1 MLFRGILYFV
11 TPVRRTGAH
20 RQIKRPG
27 NMFLERDR
35 NAYDLSQHRQC
46 VFDAVALVCVCVCVA
61 ASRWFFHPPPFKI
74 LLLLK
79 RTRSMST
86 VSEVEQLLLQYLYKV
101 TGL

>member
-1 MLFRGILYFV
+1 MLVRGILYFV
-11 TPVRRTGAH
+11 TQVRRTGAH

-46 VFDAVALVCVCVCVA
+46 VFDAVALVCVCVA
-61 ASRWFFHPPPFKI
+61 TSRWFFHPPPFKI

-86 VSEVEQLLLQYLYKV
+86 VSEVEQLLLQYLSKV